1 MDRTACVEVPALPLQ
16 LLLHRHPA
24 WRDRPV
30 AVVDRDKPQGVILW
44 TNGAA
49 RRLHVLPGMRYAAA
63 LSLART
69 LHAAEVPAP
78 EIRQG
83 VEQLTDR
90 LRRFSPGVEPST
102 AEPGTFWLAASGLER
117 LYASLDAWARQ
128 LRAAVGE
135 LGFHCRVAVGFT
147 RFGSYAAAR
156 AGTGDGTVV
165 FQRTEEE
172 QAAIRAVPL
181 GALGVTPK
189 LLGQLERL
197 GVTAVGQFLALP
209 AAGLRRR
216 FGAEAQRL
224 HAQASGASWAPLVP
238 LPETEPLCRR
248 VDLDIAETDIYRL
261 LFQVKRLLDPLLD
274 RLTGQREALAEL
286 RLRLI
291 FDPPGSGPREQT
303 EQIRPAAP
311 TLDVRQWMNLIHL
324 RLESLELGSGVEALE
339 LAADAVPL
347 SSHQLALFAARPRR
361 DVEAAER
368 ALARVRAEFGDQ
380 AVVRAT
386 LREGHLPEARFCCE
400 PLARVRPARPRD
412 VLVRSLVRRIAE
424 RPVPLAPRPGHEP
437 DTWLPEQGGHG
448 HPAACTGPYVVS
460 GGWWRQAV
468 HREYHFVRLRSG
480 EVLWLYHDRLRRRW
494 FRQGEVE

>member
-1 MDRTACVEVPALPLQ
+1 VDRTACVEVPALPLQ
-16 LLLHRHPA
+16 LLLQRHPD
-24 WRDRPV
+24 WVPHPV

-49 RRLHVLPGMRYAAA
+49 RRLHVRPGMRHAAA

-69 LHAAEVPAP
+69 LHAGEVPAP

-90 LRRFSPGVEPST
+90 LRRFSPDVEPSA
-102 AEPGTFWLAASGLER
+102 AEPGIFWLAATGLER
-117 LYASLDAWARQ
+117 LHASLAAWAGQ
-128 LRAAVGE
+128 LQGAVAE
-135 LGFHCRVAVGFT
+135 LGLRCRVAVGFT

-156 AGTGDGTVV
+156 AGDGTVV
-165 FQRTEEE
+165 FRSTAEE
-172 QAAIRAVPL
+172 QAALRTVPL
-181 GALGVTPK
+181 RMLGVTPK

-197 GVTAVGQFLALP
+197 GITALGQFLALP

-216 FGAEAQRL
+216 FGAEAHQL
-224 HAQASGASWAPLVP
+224 HEQASGAAWAPLVP
-238 LPETEPLCRR
+238 LPEVEPLCRR
-248 VDLDIAETDIYRL
+248 VDLDSAETDVYRL
-261 LFQVKRLLDPLLD
+261 LFQVKRLLDPLLE
-274 RLTGQREALAEL
+274 RLAGQREALVAL
-286 RLRLI
+286 RLRLS
-291 FDPPGSGPREQT
+291 FDHPGTGPREQT

-311 TLDVRQWMNLIHL
+311 TLDVRQLMNLVHL
-324 RLESLELGSGVEALE
+324 RLEALELSSGIAALE

-347 SSHQLALFAARPRR
+347 SSRQLALFAARPRR
-361 DVEAAER
+361 DAEAAAR

-386 LREGHLPEARFCCE
+386 LREGHLPEARFGWE
-400 PLARVRPARPRD
+400 PLARVRPARPRE
-412 VLVRSLVRRIAE
+412 VLARPLVRRIAE
-424 RPVPLAPRPGHEP
+424 RPVPLCPRPGHEP
-437 DTWLPEQGGHG
+437 GSWLPEQDGHG

-460 GGWWRQAV
+460 GGWWRREV

-494 FRQGEVE
+494 FRQGSVE